1 MACGD
6 SFAAG
11 FLLGYLRN
19 ASIEATTLL
28 SNAVGA
34 GTAMGM
40 TLLEKIAHT
49 HTHGE
54 NFELSG
60 LQYVGIVF

>member
-1 MACGD
+1 MRDTVACGD

-11 FLLGYLRN
+11 FMLGYLRN

-40 TLLEKIAHT
+40 TPREQFYRWIYR
-49 HTHGE
+49 E
-54 NFELSG
+54 R
-60 LQYVGIVF
+60 V